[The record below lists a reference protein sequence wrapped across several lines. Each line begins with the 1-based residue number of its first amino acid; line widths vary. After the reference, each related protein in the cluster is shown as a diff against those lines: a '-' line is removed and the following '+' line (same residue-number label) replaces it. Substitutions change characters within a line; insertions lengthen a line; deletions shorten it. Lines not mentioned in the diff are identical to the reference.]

1 MYNIITERFSVN
13 GLHKIRRKGAETVM
27 GIFGG
32 GMPKDKSPRANG
44 GPLVKSG
51 PTAGQV
57 RSRNNDG
64 TWRKKRSDA
73 GVRRKP

>member
-1 MYNIITERFSVN
+1 
-13 GLHKIRRKGAETVM
+13 M
-27 GIFGG
+27 GIFGNFG
-32 GMPKDKSPRANG
+32 DGMPKNKSPRANG

-73 GVRRKP
+73 GIKRKP